1 MNFIV
6 LILGV
11 IAIIFPKQAFMFGR
25 GWMYKGKKEL
35 GESESLPR
43 KTLMFGRGWMIKD
56 GTEPSESVKH
66 IGRFIGVIL
75 VVLVLS
81 GKV

>member
-25 GWMYKGKKEL
+25 AWI
-35 GESESLPR
+35 
-43 KTLMFGRGWMIKD
+43 IKD
-56 GTEPSESVKH
+56 ATEPSE
-66 IGRFIGVIL
+66 
-75 VVLVLS
+75 
-81 GKV
+81 

>member
-25 GWMYKGKKEL
+25 GWM
-35 GESESLPR
+35 
-43 KTLMFGRGWMIKD
+43 IKA
-56 GTEPSESVKH
+56 GTEPNESVKY
-66 IGRFIGVIL
+66 IGRFIGIIF
-75 VVLVLS
+75 VVLALL
-81 GKV
+81 GKF